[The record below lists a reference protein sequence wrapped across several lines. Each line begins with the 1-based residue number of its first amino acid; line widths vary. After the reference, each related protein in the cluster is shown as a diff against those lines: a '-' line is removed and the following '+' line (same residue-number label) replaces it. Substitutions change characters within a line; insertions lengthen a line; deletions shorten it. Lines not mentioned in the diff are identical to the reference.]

1 MRFVAIKSAE
11 QQAALMLA
19 GVRSRL
25 IRTRTQLSNAIR
37 GHAAEFGLVEPK
49 GLRHIPPLLAR
60 AASDEHVPELARGL
74 FAALARE
81 WDRLGDEL
89 KLAEAK
95 LVAWHRQ
102 DEASRR
108 LAKVPSLG
116 PIGASLLVMKTPDP
130 RAFRSARDFSAWI
143 GLTPRDHSTAG
154 RQRLGV
160 ITRAGDEA
168 SRSTL
173 VIGATSVIQQVVKGR
188 GARSPWLLKLL
199 KKEKPKLAAVALANK
214 VARIAWR
221 MMITSEDYDPTR
233 LLRELPVKDA
243 A

>member
-49 GLRHIPPLLAR
+49 GLCHIPPLLAR

-116 PIGASLLVMKTPDP
+116 PIGASLLVMKTPDQGVQVGP
-130 RAFRSARDFSAWI
+130 R
-143 GLTPRDHSTAG
+143 L
-154 RQRLGV
+154 QRLD
-160 ITRAGDEA
+160 RPDAERSLHRRQAAAGCHHP
-168 SRSTL
+168 R
-173 VIGATSVIQQVVKGR
+173 R
-188 GARSPWLLKLL
+188 R
-199 KKEKPKLAAVALANK
+199 
-214 VARIAWR
+214 
-221 MMITSEDYDPTR
+221 
-233 LLRELPVKDA
+233 
-243 A
+243 

>member
-49 GLRHIPPLLAR
+49 GLCHIPPLLAR

-221 MMITSEDYDPTR
+221 MMITGEDYDPTR